1 MWNIE
6 ISGEPIILDDDSVL
20 NSNMCQGKIIVTH
33 MIIYT
38 GRFQPFHN
46 GHLSLI
52 KTLRSS
58 FPTEIICIA
67 VIKDVPLQNKKDE
80 FDELVDQQ
88 LRVSKNP
95 FSSDVVLKLID
106 EVLQQEK
113 LYNVVTTL
121 MPRASKETWQI
132 INALF
137 DCKRIWAFT
146 HNSLQPD
153 EWEEEKA
160 EFYSSM
166 GESIIRIPIKKE
178 IKELIFELQ

>member
-1 MWNIE
+1 
-6 ISGEPIILDDDSVL
+6 
-20 NSNMCQGKIIVTH
+20 

-153 EWEEEKA
+153 EWEEKKA

-178 IKELIFELQ
+178 INGTDIRASMNNCDYAILASLVPSPILNFLIENNKKDGK